1 MENHFFYKKF
11 GRIDKKD
18 YICNINQ
25 TVSLMLSKN
34 VQEMIPKIQQYLA
47 SQPIEKAWLFG
58 SCSRGEETPKS
69 DVDLLVRYQDSD
81 SISLFD
87 ISRIMVNLK
96 KIIKRPV
103 DLIEEDCLLPFAS
116 KSANRDKILIYDHKK
131 GHTSFNATNQATT

>member
-11 GRIDKKD
+11 GRIDKKA
-18 YICNINQ
+18 YICNVNQ

-87 ISRIMVNLK
+87 ISGIMVNLK

-116 KSANRDKILIYDHKK
+116 KSANRDKILIYERK
-131 GHTSFNATNQATT
+131 S

>member
-11 GRIDKKD
+11 GRIDKKA
-18 YICNINQ
+18 YICNVNQ

-34 VQEMIPKIQQYLA
+34 VQKMIPKIQQYLA

-81 SISLFD
+81 SMSLFD
-87 ISRIMVNLK
+87 ISRITVNLK
-96 KIIKRPV
+96 KIIKRPI

-116 KSANRDKILIYDHKK
+116 KSANRDKILIYERK
-131 GHTSFNATNQATT
+131 TMV

>member
-11 GRIDKKD
+11 GRIDKKA
-18 YICNINQ
+18 YICNVNQ

-34 VQEMIPKIQQYLA
+34 VQEMIPKIQQYHA

-87 ISRIMVNLK
+87 ISGIMVNLK

-116 KSANRDKILIYDHKK
+116 KSANRDKILIYERK
-131 GHTSFNATNQATT
+131 S